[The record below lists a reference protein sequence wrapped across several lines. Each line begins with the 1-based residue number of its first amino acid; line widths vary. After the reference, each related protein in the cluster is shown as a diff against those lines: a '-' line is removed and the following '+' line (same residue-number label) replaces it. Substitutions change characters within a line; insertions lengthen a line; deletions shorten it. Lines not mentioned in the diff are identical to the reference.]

1 MVDDDEAER
10 EELIE
15 ALHEIVPGAPDTA
28 VAPEP
33 EASRTARWALRVG
46 VVLVIVALIGA
57 LVASGAFETISDS
70 DELER
75 IVDDAGAWGPLLF
88 LALMITFVPLNVPG
102 LIFVIPSTTLFGQVP
117 GILLSLTGGFLAS
130 CVGIVA
136 ARKLGRRRFEAR
148 LPERILRLEQ
158 RLSARG
164 FWAVVVSRMFTF
176 LFQPVDWLW
185 GLSTLPMRTILSG
198 TLVGLIPPTVLIA
211 LTGGGLLELVL

>member
-1 MVDDDEAER
+1 VVDDGEAER

-46 VVLVIVALIGA
+46 VVVVIVALIGA
-57 LVASGAFETISDS
+57 LVASGVFETISDS

-102 LIFVIPSTTLFGQVP
+102 LIFVIPSTTLFGDVP

-164 FWAVVVSRMFTF
+164 LWAVVVSRMFTF

-185 GLSTLPMRTILSG
+185 GLSTLPMRTVLLG
-198 TLVGLIPPTVLIA
+198 TFVGLIPPTVVIA
-211 LTGGGLLELVL
+211 VTGGGLLELVL